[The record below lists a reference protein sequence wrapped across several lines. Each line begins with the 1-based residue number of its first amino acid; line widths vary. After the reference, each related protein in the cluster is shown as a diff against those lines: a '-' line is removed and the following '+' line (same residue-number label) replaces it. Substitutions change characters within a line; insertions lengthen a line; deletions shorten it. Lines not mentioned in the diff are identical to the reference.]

1 MFIAFFMSIVYL
13 VVSLAVLPFLIIAA
27 AVSAVFFGAGIVSYF
42 AFSSKKVG
50 VSFDED
56 GDASCLGTV
65 WGSWV

>member
-1 MFIAFFMSIVYL
+1 MAIVYL
-13 VVSLAVLPFLIIAA
+13 VASLTVLPFLIIAA
-27 AVSAVFFGAGIVSYF
+27 AVSVVFFGAGILSHL

-56 GDASCLGTV
+56 GDGSCLGTV

>member
-1 MFIAFFMSIVYL
+1 MSVVYL
-13 VVSLAVLPFLIIAA
+13 VACLTVLPILIIAA
-27 AVSAVFFGAGIVSYF
+27 AVGAVFFGAGLVSYL

-56 GDASCLGTV
+56 GDTSCIGAV